1 MNPAPS
7 APVAPAPELWVLR
20 LSLAVGLGMLVIKV
34 WAYWITGSAAI
45 FSDAAESV
53 VHNVAVG
60 FALFSLWFSARPAD
74 KNHPYGHDK
83 IDFFSAGFEGA
94 LIVLAACYIIYEAV
108 HKWLHGLVLEN
119 LGAGLWLTVAA
130 FVVNGALGGF
140 LVWRGRKTNS
150 LIVEANGRHVLTD
163 SWTSLGVIVGLLL
176 AWRTG
181 WKPFDP
187 ICAILVALN
196 IFWSGFSLMRRSFQG
211 LMDEAD
217 PEIDRVVREVLSAE
231 SAKRAVQFHELKHRK
246 AGRQIWIE
254 LHLLFPD
261 ETPLWT
267 AHAQA
272 TEIEDAIERRLGPTS
287 RVITHLE
294 PAHDHDRA
302 HGGKAEMTNDGHV
315 NRGYPTP
322 L

>member
-1 MNPAPS
+1 M
-7 APVAPAPELWVLR
+7 LR
-20 LSLAVGLGMLVIKV
+20 LSLAVGLGMLVMKCY
-34 WAYWITGSAAI
+34 AYYITGSAAI
-45 FSDAAESV
+45 FSDAAESI

-60 FALFSLWFSARPAD
+60 FALFSLWYSARPAD
-74 KNHPYGHDK
+74 SNHPYGHDK

-108 HKWLHGLVLEN
+108 SKWLHGLVLEN
-119 LGAGLWLTVAA
+119 LSSGIWLTVAA
-130 FVVNGALGGF
+130 FAINGVLGGF
-140 LVWRGRKTNS
+140 LVWRGRKTKS

-163 SWTSLGVIVGLLL
+163 SWTSLGVIVGLVL
-176 AWRTG
+176 AWWTG

-196 IFWSGFSLMRRSFQG
+196 ILWSGFDLMRRSFRG

-217 PEIDRVVREVLSAE
+217 PAIDAAVREVLSAE
-231 SAKRAVQFHELKHRK
+231 AGKYAVQFHELKHRR

-261 ETPLWT
+261 ETPVWL

-272 TEIEDAIERRLGPTS
+272 TEIEDAIEARLGPAA
-287 RVITHLE
+287 RVSTHLE
-294 PAHDHDRA
+294 PARDHARI
-302 HGGKAEMTNDGHV
+302 HGDGMEQFSRV
-315 NRGYPTP
+315 PSESPRPGVEPSPPPSPSGRGRG
-322 L
+322 